1 MPTNASP
8 MKKITVLILISILI
22 SSSSFSQFRNESND
36 YRYRAISIQA
46 YPSTKQNVA
55 KEMGVQLVSQFEI
68 KEKNNGKERKF
79 QTLEEIYN
87 QEGKLIMETFYHK
100 GNITKVWMYVYNEE
114 GKITSKTAVDKKGQ
128 ELQRLICEFNSLGLT
143 TSYSIFKKDAEQ
155 AEYALYWEYDSTK
168 IIKTKTFKKGKLSV
182 YALYYYDL
190 EGNRE
195 KAQSFNSRGKL
206 KYTWSYECS
215 QEGERSTKHKDTT
228 KYCIVNSQDSNGY
241 LMRVFQAVNDKNK
254 MTKYVSIYNQDTI
267 LIESRSYDKNDVL
280 LHKANY
286 QPDQPLYISYYSYKK
301 GRLRSA
307 RLNSY
312 DENGNR
318 TDYKYYTYKG
328 EKKKLATQYKYI
340 FDDNNLYTEIQ
351 VYRDEK
357 IVFKKKIEYFF
368 FKDGGSI

>member
-1 MPTNASP
+1 
-8 MKKITVLILISILI
+8 
-22 SSSSFSQFRNESND
+22 
-36 YRYRAISIQA
+36 
-46 YPSTKQNVA
+46 
-55 KEMGVQLVSQFEI
+55 
-68 KEKNNGKERKF
+68 
-79 QTLEEIYN
+79 
-87 QEGKLIMETFYHK
+87 
-100 GNITKVWMYVYNEE
+100 
-114 GKITSKTAVDKKGQ
+114 
-128 ELQRLICEFNSLGLT
+128 
-143 TSYSIFKKDAEQ
+143 
-155 AEYALYWEYDSTK
+155 
-168 IIKTKTFKKGKLSV
+168 
-182 YALYYYDL
+182 DL

-254 MTKYVSIYNQDTI
+254 MTKYVSIFNQDTI